1 MPRRDHSLLP
11 WGEGGRGTRPDEGAL
26 PSKNHLPFARPG
38 RIASRRVQ
46 TRRAG
51 AGESHPSPPRPAK
64 RGAPSALRSP
74 LSPKER
80 DGKNLARTCLVA
92 PRYAYC
98 RLGCRATAC
107 RTPTFS
113 AGPQFAPR
121 IRRRILPATDSHTH
135 RLNKCTRFWGAT
147 CAARGGRRF
156 RVPPRH
162 HPA

>member
-98 RLGCRATAC
+98 RLVVGLRLAVPLLFPRGRNSRPA
-107 RTPTFS
+107 
-113 AGPQFAPR
+113 FAAEFYR
-121 IRRRILPATDSHTH
+121 QRILIPT
-135 RLNKCTRFWGAT
+135 G
-147 CAARGGRRF
+147 
-156 RVPPRH
+156 
-162 HPA
+162 